1 MDVRWSTLAGAA
13 AVGISMTVGPHPVTA
28 ADAFGLLRTY
38 CGECHFDG
46 ADEGGIDLATLAG
59 RFGDAPSTRPKPGE
73 QDHETWLAVWRNLR
87 AETMP
92 PADAPRPTPDDRAAM
107 IRLVERTVLG
117 VDPTRPD
124 PGRPVLRRLNRE
136 EYANTV
142 HDLTGLDVK
151 VIEELPADDTGY
163 GFDTI
168 GDVLSMSPLLVEKY
182 VAIAARVTDEVAR
195 VALASPRE
203 SADKKPERTEYP
215 AAERRLFPEGPPP
228 DDPKDRPGHLRRT
241 LTMLARRA
249 FRRPVENATV
259 DSLVGVATAAS
270 EASGGSF
277 EKGVAAAVSAVLAS
291 PRFLFH
297 VEDAAAGVAAGG
309 AGVTPR
315 AVPLDDHSLACRLSY
330 LLWSSMPDDELFG
343 IASKGKLHENLGRQV
358 DRMIADPRADR
369 FVRNFVGQ
377 WLQTRDIENL
387 PVDGRHV
394 LGARDRKEGE
404 KIFSR
409 SIRRAMREETELLFA
424 HVLRNRLPAAD
435 LVVGRQTFLNA
446 ELAKFYGISGVEGPA
461 MRLTVLDESSHR
473 AGLLTHGGLLFVT
486 SNPTRTSPVKRGLF
500 VIDNLLGTP
509 APPAPPDVPP
519 LEASAKQAGREPSMR
534 ELMEIHRRD
543 AICRSCHARMDPLG
557 LALEGYNLVGQ
568 WRGEAAAGLDTSGRL
583 ITGETFS
590 GPRELAE
597 LIAGP
602 RRRDF
607 HRCLAEKLL
616 TYALGRGVE
625 YFDAPAVDTIVEAAE
640 ADGRL
645 SGIVHGVVQSVPFC
659 MKRATE
665 EAK

>member
-1 MDVRWSTLAGAA
+1 MDVRWSMLAGTA
-13 AVGISMTVGPHPVTA
+13 AVGFALAVGPRTGIA
-28 ADAFGLLRTY
+28 AEAFGLLRKH

-46 ADEGGIDLATLAG
+46 AAEGGVDLGTLTG

-73 QDHETWLAVWRNLR
+73 PDHATWLALWRNLR

-107 IRLVERTVLG
+107 IRLVEGTVLG
-117 VDPTRPD
+117 VDPARPD

-151 VIEELPADDTGY
+151 VIEDLPADDTGY

-182 VAIAARVTDEVAR
+182 VAIAARVADEVAR
-195 VALASPRE
+195 VAVASPR
-203 SADKKPERTEYP
+203 AGGDKKDGAREYP
-215 AAERRLFPEGPPP
+215 ATVRRLFPEGPPP

-249 FRRPVENATV
+249 FRRPVENASL
-259 DSLVGVATAAS
+259 DALVGVATAAS

-291 PRFLFH
+291 PRFLFR
-297 VEDAAAGVAAGG
+297 VEDAAVGAPAGRPG
-309 AGVTPR
+309 ASG

-394 LGARDRKEGE
+394 IGARDRGEGE
-404 KIFSR
+404 KIFGR
-409 SIRRAMREETELLFA
+409 SIRRAMREETEMLFA
-424 HVLRNRLPAAD
+424 HVLRSRLPATD

-446 ELAKFYGISGVEGPA
+446 ELAKFYGISGVDGQA
-461 MRLTVLDESSHR
+461 MRLTSLDESSHR
-473 AGLLTHGGLLFVT
+473 GGLLTHGGLLFVT

-543 AICRSCHARMDPLG
+543 ALCRSCHARMDPLG

-568 WRGEAAAGLDTSGRL
+568 WRGEAATGLDTSGRL

-597 LIAGP
+597 VIAGA

-607 HRCLAEKLL
+607 HRCLVEKLL

-625 YFDAPAVDTIVEAAE
+625 YFDAPAVDTIVQLVE

-645 SGIVHGVVQSVPFC
+645 SGIVHGVVQSVPFR
-659 MKRATE
+659 MTRVTV